1 MNQYSRHN
9 NNGNYRQNSGGHG
22 SQNGNAGVEN
32 GYFQPNTNSYQTS
45 NPNYRRKNQNG
56 NYHQN
61 YQKHQNNIPINQH
74 QTQFHQ
80 NNRSINHNNHY
91 INNQTG
97 TNHQNHAGN
106 HNNNPNGYHNQP
118 QNHHTSNHQ
127 SYVPAPVPQQYNKP
141 DPNFR
146 EMNGAAFFIGQ
157 LDKTVNRDTVYN
169 EIIRHSKQAAKGQGF
184 YVRRMCMP
192 TANSSNGTGNCGF
205 AIVHTR
211 SCDEANYVLR
221 LGKLRIAGKDC
232 QVQPYADRR
241 SKKDSGNSKTEATQ
255 EGVST
260 GSSSAP
266 ISPKAGSNDD
276 SGANS
281 SYSSSSSL
289 KQEKSVKIEDESPS
303 RTESAEADKTSLPA
317 SKNDI
322 DSVSVVTTAAS
333 IANQVTTTPPV
344 FYPQQHNNVMPYVNN
359 MTAPVPTHETS
370 AAVAMRAANYAQAPG
385 YQDLLKQWTDYYMH
399 IGNNMGYDNFYQVYS
414 QWYTNLFQ
422 HDPSIQQVNMVPMS
436 QVGVP
441 AQVQTLP
448 VSHVPVIPLHHQ
460 IPATGLHYS
469 RAQTAINSSPVP
481 SQASESNSSTSGS
494 DKAPHHSGHNLL
506 GAPIIAPTVGYP
518 HFYPVAHQGQP
529 TTQHF
534 MPVSNLNQFIPVT
547 TPASIPS
554 TVSNVRP
561 LCV

>member
-1 MNQYSRHN
+1 
-9 NNGNYRQNSGGHG
+9 
-22 SQNGNAGVEN
+22 
-32 GYFQPNTNSYQTS
+32 
-45 NPNYRRKNQNG
+45 
-56 NYHQN
+56 
-61 YQKHQNNIPINQH
+61 
-74 QTQFHQ
+74 
-80 NNRSINHNNHY
+80 
-91 INNQTG
+91 
-97 TNHQNHAGN
+97 
-106 HNNNPNGYHNQP
+106 
-118 QNHHTSNHQ
+118 
-127 SYVPAPVPQQYNKP
+127 VPAPVPQQYNKP
-141 DPNFR
+141 DPNFS
-146 EMNGAAFFIGQ
+146 ELNGAAFFIGQ

-255 EGVST
+255 EDVST

-289 KQEKSVKIEDESPS
+289 KQEKTEKIEDESPS
-303 RTESAEADKTSLPA
+303 RTESVDADKTSLPP
-317 SKNDI
+317 SKNDS
-322 DSVSVVTTAAS
+322 DSVSVVTTSAS
-333 IANQVTTTPPV
+333 IANQVTTTPPA
-344 FYPQQHNNVMPYVNN
+344 FYPAQHSNVMPYVNN
-359 MTAPVPTHETS
+359 MAAPVPTHETS

-436 QVGVP
+436 QVGG
-441 AQVQTLP
+441 QVQTVPVSQVPVSVLP
-448 VSHVPVIPLHHQ
+448 VHHQKPVIGVQ
-460 IPATGLHYS
+460 YS
-469 RAQTAINSSPVP
+469 GGQHTAINSSPVP
-481 SQASESNSSTSGS
+481 SQASDSNSSTSGS

-506 GAPIIAPTVGYP
+506 GAPIIAPSVGYP
-518 HFYPVAHQGQP
+518 HYYPVTHQGQP

-534 MPVSNLNQFIPVT
+534 MPVSNLNQYIPVT
-547 TPASIPS
+547 TSASIPS
-554 TVSNVRP
+554 TVSNVRS